1 MKQFGMPPLSTK
13 PTISEQFFHD
23 HPLCPNF
30 KNENPTPDFM
40 VGGGGGGGGGNYV
53 RSWLP
58 EHKYPQIKPP
68 WIANRNISFHKFGVE
83 VVVNLIG

>member
-40 VGGGGGGGGGNYV
+40 VGGGGGEGGGNYV
-53 RSWLP
+53 RS
-58 EHKYPQIKPP
+58 
-68 WIANRNISFHKFGVE
+68 
-83 VVVNLIG
+83 

>member
-1 MKQFGMPPLSTK
+1 MKQFGMPPLSTN

-40 VGGGGGGGGGNYV
+40 EGGRKLLGHDYWNTNILKL
-53 RSWLP
+53 SHH
-58 EHKYPQIKPP
+58 ESQIA
-68 WIANRNISFHKFGVE
+68 I
-83 VVVNLIG
+83 

>member
-1 MKQFGMPPLSTK
+1 MKQFGMPPLSTN

-40 VGGGGGGGGGNYV
+40 GGGGNC
-53 RSWLP
+53 
-58 EHKYPQIKPP
+58 
-68 WIANRNISFHKFGVE
+68 
-83 VVVNLIG
+83 